1 VLLTLLCPQI
11 GVAQCLHVHPE
22 SPPFT
27 PTRGRPPVPRRLLLA
42 VLAGNLRHIGHGPI
56 AKVAGQG
63 RDLLRVPPL
72 NQVRRL
78 VSPLGP
84 LARRISSVLPRPAG
98 LGGRPSGACDA
109 GSGEASGRGHRRT
122 DLSRRADDG
131 RALLLVL
138 VALLAEGDALGFFRH
153 GGCWV

>member
-1 VLLTLLCPQI
+1 MLTLLCPQVGI
-11 GVAQCLHVHPE
+11 AQCLHVHAE

-27 PTRGRPPVPRRLLLA
+27 TTRGRPTVPRRLLLA
-42 VLAGNLRHIGHGPI
+42 VLAGNLRQVGHGSI
-56 AKVAGQG
+56 AEVAGQG

-84 LARRISSVLPRPAG
+84 FARRISSVLPRPAG
-98 LGGRPSGACDA
+98 VGGWPSCACDA
-109 GSGEASGRGHRRT
+109 RGGQSSGRGHGRT
-122 DLSRRADDG
+122 NLSRRADDG

-138 VALLAEGDALGFFRH
+138 IALLAEGDALRLFRH